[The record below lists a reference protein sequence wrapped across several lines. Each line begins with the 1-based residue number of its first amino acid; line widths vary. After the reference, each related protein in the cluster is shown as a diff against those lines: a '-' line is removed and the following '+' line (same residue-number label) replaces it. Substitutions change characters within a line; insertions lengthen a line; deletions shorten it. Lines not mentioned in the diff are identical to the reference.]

1 MIFSNILLG
10 ILHAQL
16 LFPVLGSEKATLELV
31 ENLIEFGAG
40 LEVVFKYEGNG
51 IEPSLGDYVG
61 IYKEGQVDED
71 DDYVE
76 EAYLYTCNSDD
87 FEENC
92 KHLDAPKE
100 GALKFTVS
108 DPLSSNWPL
117 NPGAYQACMYRE
129 AGDGTYTSISNCEEF
144 SVKGISKKKLK
155 KVPVL
160 NKESKTKFKFGAP
173 ITLKIKSLPVTIPG
187 QWISLH
193 PAKGFDSKGGLD
205 RATIDQY
212 IYVGCNN
219 QFGDQESGL
228 CAKLVSQGD
237 VVISQLSQEY
247 WAIPAGKYKVCLVFS
262 QKVNDE
268 NKYPIFKCDKKGKT
282 IRN

>member
-16 LFPVLGSEKATLELV
+16 LFPVLGSEKATLSLV
-31 ENLIEFGAG
+31 DNQIEFGAG

-51 IEPSLGDYVG
+51 IKPSLGDYVG
-61 IYKEGQVDED
+61 IYKEGQVGEG

-76 EAYLYTCNSDD
+76 EEYLYTCNSDD

-92 KHLDAPKE
+92 KYLDAPKE

-108 DPLSSNWPL
+108 DPTYNWPL
-117 NPGAYQACMYRE
+117 NPGAYQACMYRV
-129 AGDGTYTSISNCEEF
+129 AGDGTYTSISNCEKF

-155 KVPVL
+155 KVPVTTR
-160 NKESKTKFKFGAP
+160 KSKTTFKLGAP

-193 PAKGFDSKGGLD
+193 PAKGFNSKGGLN
-205 RATIDQY
+205 RATITHY

-219 QFGDQESGL
+219 MFGDQKSGM

-247 WAIPAGKYKVCLVFS
+247 WAVPPGNYKVCLIFS
-262 QKVNDE
+262 QTVNDE
-268 NKYPIFKCDKKGKT
+268 NKYPIFKCAKKEIT
-282 IRN
+282 IQK